1 MVVWLCCGVSIL
13 IASALIMYKSDA
25 IMTKQNEE
33 LSNIETTFYLKTSSA
48 TSLATHKLYVY
59 YVHACSYVAS

>member
-1 MVVWLCCGVSIL
+1 
-13 IASALIMYKSDA
+13 
-25 IMTKQNEE
+25 MTKQNEE